1 MPLAEERSPGSPVTV
16 AVRAEDV
23 LVSRRAPEGLSARNV
38 YAVRIVALSR
48 TGVDV
53 TLRCATASAPQ
64 AAQWIVRVTP
74 AAVASLGL
82 LAGQTVFLA
91 VKSHS
96 VRLV

>member
-1 MPLAEERSPGSPVTV
+1 VTV

-23 LVSRRAPEGLSARNV
+23 IVARRAPEGLSARNV
-38 YAVRIVALSR
+38 YQVRLAALSR
-48 TGVDV
+48 TGADV
-53 TLRCATASAPQ
+53 TLRCLPLTGAPE
-64 AAQWIVRVTP
+64 WIVRVTP

-82 LAGQTVFLA
+82 DLGQTVFLA